1 MHHPFATNRRACL
14 WLALAS
20 TGLSQPLL
28 AQGVGDELT
37 EATASDGRY
46 ISWREHL
53 VDDAAVLD
61 FVLSGGD
68 GLVMTD
74 IDKDGFV
81 DIVSVHESDS
91 SYDSANFTPGFV
103 APPEGHVRI
112 AFGSADPTQ
121 WHNITVAEGLDASA
135 PEDAAVADVNGDGF
149 MDILVAAELSHVLYL
164 QNPGVQNPGAQS
176 PGAQPARTD
185 ARMAQWP
192 RLKLPMTEGRG
203 SYIRVFAADL
213 DGDGVPEVIAPNK
226 GAQIP
231 GPEDFAVSNPVSV
244 FKVTGDPLQG
254 DSWQEIELGRYSIP
268 QISAPVEL
276 DGDGDLDILIGTRGE
291 DRLVWFENPGDGTLA
306 FRERAIGINGAR
318 MAGFNLVYADLS
330 GDGRLDIL
338 GAGVG
343 PVGNGLVWIEQ
354 PARKGDAWNARFI
367 GTFAPDSITGLEA
380 ADIDGDGHTDVF
392 AGSYSRGER
401 EADDANAQLTDPL
414 GRLGWFQNPG
424 VTGAPWTRHDVS
436 RRKRGMFDKFIARD
450 MDGDGDADFVGTRG
464 NSYPYDGVFWLE
476 QVRAELPGVRFVRA
490 RGRDSEEVG
499 VVVSRD

>member
-1 MHHPFATNRRACL
+1 MPHANATPRRACL
-14 WLALAS
+14 LLALVSAA
-20 TGLSQPLL
+20 LSQPLL
-28 AQGVGDELT
+28 AQGVGDQLT

-68 GLVMTD
+68 GLVMAD
-74 IDKDGFV
+74 IDRDGFV

-121 WHNITVAEGLDASA
+121 WHNITVAEGLDAAA
-135 PEDAAVADVNGDGF
+135 PEDAAVADVNGDGLL
-149 MDILVAAELSHVLYL
+149 DILVAAELSHVLYL
-164 QNPGVQNPGAQS
+164 QNPGVQNPGVQS
-176 PGAQPARTD
+176 PGSDART
-185 ARMAQWP
+185 APWP
-192 RLKLPMTEGRG
+192 RLKLPMTAGRG

-231 GPEDFAVSNPVSV
+231 GPEDFAVSNPVSI

-268 QISAPVEL
+268 QNSEPVDL
-276 DGDGDLDILIGTRGE
+276 DGDGDLDIVIGTRGE
-291 DRLVWFENPGDGTLA
+291 DRLVWFDNPGDGTLA

-330 GDGRLDIL
+330 GDGRLDII

-367 GTFAPDSITGLEA
+367 GTFAPDSITGLEV

-392 AGSYSRGER
+392 AGSYSRGDR
-401 EADDANAQLTDPL
+401 EADDANAPLTDPL

-424 VTGAPWTRHDVS
+424 INGTEWTRHDVS

-476 QVRAELPGVRFVRA
+476 QVRAEVPGVRFVRA
-490 RGRDSEEVG
+490 RGKDSEEVG
-499 VVVSRD
+499 VR

>member
-1 MHHPFATNRRACL
+1 MQRSRDFIRRSL
-14 WLALAS
+14 LVLAS
-20 TGLSQPLL
+20 AAVCSSLL
-28 AQGVGDELT
+28 AQGVGDQLT
-37 EATASDGRY
+37 DATTNNGRY
-46 ISWREHL
+46 ISWQEHL
-53 VDDAAVLD
+53 VDDAEILD

-74 IDKDGFV
+74 IDNDGFI

-91 SYDSANFTPGFV
+91 SYDSANFTPGFE
-103 APPEGHVRI
+103 APPEGHIRI
-112 AFGSADPTQ
+112 AFGSADPRQ
-121 WHNITVAEGLDASA
+121 WHNITVAEGLDAAA

-149 MDILVAAELSHVLYL
+149 MDILIAAELSHVLYL
-164 QNPGVQNPGAQS
+164 QNPGV
-176 PGAQPARTD
+176 D
-185 ARMAQWP
+185 ARNTQWP

-244 FKVTGDPLQG
+244 FKVTGDPLNG
-254 DSWQEIELGRYSIP
+254 DNWQEIELGRYSIP
-268 QISAPVEL
+268 QNSEPVDL
-276 DGDGDLDILIGTRGE
+276 DGDGDIDIVIGTRGE
-291 DRLVWFENPGDGTLA
+291 DRLVWFDNPGDGSLN
-306 FRERAIGINGAR
+306 FIERAIGINGAR
-318 MAGFNLVYADLS
+318 MAGFNLEYADLNT
-330 GDGRLDIL
+330 DGRLDII

-354 PARKGDAWNARFI
+354 PARKGDAWNARYI
-367 GTFAPDSITGLEA
+367 GTFAPDSITGLET
-380 ADIDGDGHTDVF
+380 ADINGDGHMDVF

-401 EADDANAQLTDPL
+401 ESDDANAQLTDPL

-424 VTGAPWTRHDVS
+424 VAGAEWIRHDVS
-436 RRKRGMFDKFIARD
+436 RRKRGMFDKFIAYD

-476 QVRAELPGVRFVRA
+476 QVRSAAPVQRFTKARALDSVEMDLP
-490 RGRDSEEVG
+490 
-499 VVVSRD
+499 